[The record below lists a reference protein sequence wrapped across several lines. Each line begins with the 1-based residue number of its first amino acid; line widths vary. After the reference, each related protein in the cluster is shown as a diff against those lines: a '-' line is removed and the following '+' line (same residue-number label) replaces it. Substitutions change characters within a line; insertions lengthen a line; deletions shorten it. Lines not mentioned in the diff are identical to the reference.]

1 MGFSTDS
8 STKKIKKLT
17 PKQEKFVE
25 GIVSGKNPSE
35 AYKEAYDT
43 KQTPKEISVDAQKQ
57 LKKPN
62 IHLAIQERKAKIEE
76 ELKYTVKDSFLN
88 LESAQSKAME
98 DGNINAYIKAEE
110 LKGRLLGLYTE
121 KKEVDVN
128 AKSIQVIFDEK
139 CKGL

>member
-1 MGFSTDS
+1 MSLVEN

-17 PKQEKFVE
+17 PKQQKFVDN
-25 GIVSGKNPSE
+25 IVSGKNPSE
-35 AYKEAYDT
+35 AYRKAYNTSANNNTIAKEAQNIL
-43 KQTPKEISVDAQKQ
+43 KNPNVTPIIEQKKAQ
-57 LKKPN
+57 
-62 IHLAIQERKAKIEE
+62 IEE